1 MSVCIRLAFLSWLL
15 LVTVS
20 TISAQQAAGEAE
32 PLAPE
37 AAQPA
42 TSDTQPAAPDTQP
55 AAPDAASATPE
66 GQPPAPEAGQPSPE
80 AALGPKSQEFE
91 RVFSQWKALLTEMRQ
106 LKLEY
111 RTAESDRKTEIKT
124 RFGQLID
131 QGEAMAP
138 QLIEAARQAYAEAPN
153 ANEALGTLLL
163 DVVEYESRAENYE
176 AVLPVAE
183 ALIKGEFPDKSVY
196 AWAGL
201 AALVT
206 GEIDAAEK
214 HFKAAE
220 ENDAFKALNLLDSQH
235 QLRGIGDFYGE
246 LIPYYREAWPKE
258 QQIRAAEA
266 EADDLPRVLLLTNK
280 GEIELEMFENEAPNT
295 VANFISLVEKGYYN
309 GLTFHR
315 VLPGFMAQGG
325 CPDGTGG
332 GGPGYT
338 IPCECT
344 KPNHRLHFRGSLSMA
359 KTPAPD
365 TGGSQFFL
373 TFTPTRHLD
382 GEHTA
387 FGRVVR
393 GIEVL
398 SKLQRRNPE
407 APNPPEPDKIV
418 EAKVLRKRDHQY
430 VPKKVGQ

>member
-1 MSVCIRLAFLSWLL
+1 MCVCIRLAFLSCVL

-20 TISAQQAAGEAE
+20 TISAQPAAEESGQ
-32 PLAPE
+32 PSPE
-37 AAQPA
+37 AAQPP
-42 TSDTQPAAPDTQP
+42 TSDTEP
-55 AAPDAASATPE
+55 AAPDATPAAPE
-66 GQPPAPEAGQPSPE
+66 GQPPAPEAGQPAPGD
-80 AALGPKSQEFE
+80 ALGPKSQEFE
-91 RVFSQWKALLTEMRQ
+91 RLFSEWKALLAEMRQ

-111 RTAESDRKTEIKT
+111 RTAEADRKTEIKT
-124 RFGQLID
+124 RYDQLID
-131 QGEAMAP
+131 QGEAMTP
-138 QLIEAARQAYAEAPN
+138 QLIEAAREAYAEAPN
-153 ANEALGTLLL
+153 ANDDLGKLLL
-163 DVVEYESRAENYE
+163 DVVQYESRADNYE
-176 AVLPVAE
+176 AVLPVAD

-206 GEIDAAEK
+206 CQLDAAEK
-214 HFKAAE
+214 YFKAAE
-220 ENDAFKALNLLDSQH
+220 ENDAFKALNLLDPKH
-235 QLRGIGDFYGE
+235 QLRGIENLYAE

-258 QQIRAAEA
+258 QKIRAAEA
-266 EADDLPRVLLLTNK
+266 EAGDLPRVLLVTNK
-280 GEIELEMFENEAPNT
+280 GEIELELFENEAPNT
-295 VANFISLVEKGYYN
+295 VANFISLVQKGFYN

-325 CPDGTGG
+325 CPEGTGG

-359 KTPAPD
+359 HAGRD

-382 GEHTA
+382 GKHTV
-387 FGRVVR
+387 FGRIVR

-398 SKLQRRNPE
+398 SRLQRRDPD
-407 APNPPEPDKIV
+407 APNPPKPDKIL
-418 EAKVLRKRDHQY
+418 EAKVLRKRDHEY